1 MPSMYC
7 VVCCGHG
14 TYSEVA
20 LSELKWVATIGI
32 ESKQKY
38 EIKLAF
44 ALNGFENSISSL
56 FWKIWKPI
64 TLIVIK
70 ASNCDNLEPILD
82 YVLDKAC
89 GEARVCH
96 LFFIVWWNWRFAWRK
111 DFDIRIQSLQ

>member
-38 EIKLAF
+38 EIKIAF
-44 ALNGFENSISSL
+44 ALNGFKNSISSL

-70 ASNCDNLEPILD
+70 ASNCDNLD